1 MKPRIRHKNLPQLF
15 LRARDHLMAH
25 FRPILGH
32 FELTDQQWR
41 ILRALDERGELEPR
55 ELCQLCQILSP
66 SMAGVL
72 LRMEEA
78 TLIQRERMPGDH
90 RRVVVSL
97 SKKGNQLI
105 EEIAPL
111 IDQQYKNIEKVI
123 GKIEMEKLAIALDSF
138 INNESNLVE
147 SVHP

>member
-105 EEIAPL
+105 EGYRQNR
-111 IDQQYKNIEKVI
+111 D
-123 GKIEMEKLAIALDSF
+123 GKISYRFRFLYQYRKQPRRISPPL
-138 INNESNLVE
+138 NL
-147 SVHP
+147 HHFLR